1 MINIKKLSFL
11 ALLSAAALVFAY
23 VESLFPPLF
32 ASVPG
37 IKMGLPNIAIIFTL
51 YKIGAKEAFIVSFI
65 RLIFAS
71 LLFGSLLSLA
81 YSFAGALLSLSAMV
95 LLKKLD
101 VFSLAGISVVGGVL
115 HNLGQIIVAICVTNV
130 SEIAYYMI
138 FLAVSGTI
146 SGVLIGLTS
155 ALLIKRIKLKL

>member
-51 YKIGAKEAFIVSFI
+51 YKIGAKEAFIVF
-65 RLIFAS
+65 
-71 LLFGSLLSLA
+71 
-81 YSFAGALLSLSAMV
+81 
-95 LLKKLD
+95 LK
-101 VFSLAGISVVGGVL
+101 
-115 HNLGQIIVAICVTNV
+115 C
-130 SEIAYYMI
+130 E
-138 FLAVSGTI
+138 
-146 SGVLIGLTS
+146 
-155 ALLIKRIKLKL
+155 